1 MSILIILKMQSNKWG
16 PDAWSFFHT
25 VTFNYP
31 LDPKQCDK
39 DAYKLFFE
47 NLKNIL
53 PCSICRNSYIL
64 LYDKFPIDDYL
75 EDRIGVTFW
84 LYTLHNIINLKLNKK
99 MVDFRDV
106 ILKYENLRARCGNI
120 DTTDTEKLKECQ
132 KKIEWNVEMK
142 HFYDN
147 TIKKYY
153 NITTDKISFMLKNN
167 TDRDEIK
174 QIIANIQKNT

>member
-1 MSILIILKMQSNKWG
+1 
-16 PDAWSFFHT
+16 
-25 VTFNYP
+25 
-31 LDPKQCDK
+31 
-39 DAYKLFFE
+39 
-47 NLKNIL
+47 
-53 PCSICRNSYIL
+53 
-64 LYDKFPIDDYL
+64 
-75 EDRIGVTFW
+75 
-84 LYTLHNIINLKLNKK
+84 

-120 DTTDTEKLKECQ
+120 DTTDSEKLKECQ